1 MLISLTI
8 KNFALIDILE
18 IEFSNGFSIIT
29 GETGA
34 GKSIV
39 LGALGLLQ
47 GKRADLSSLKD
58 KEVKCVI
65 EGHFSIG
72 KYGLKDLFSILELE
86 YEDIT
91 IIRREISPSGKS
103 RAFVNDS
110 PVNLSDLQRLTEH
123 LIDIHSQHQTIELS
137 DENYQMQIVDA
148 VANNSVVLEEYK
160 GHLVL
165 YKKAQTQLKSLQ
177 QQQADLIKEQD
188 YNAFLLEELM
198 QGNLDGLNQQELEQE
213 YEKLNNVEFVR
224 ESFGQSINLLT
235 DDEVG
240 AVYRLKEV
248 KQLLQKTSTIS
259 KDYEELYTRII
270 SVEIELKDLSDEIER
285 QLDNVSADPE
295 QLDLINDRLQ
305 LLYNLQRKHQVATVE
320 ELLAIR
326 SELEEKVDL
335 ASGIDDKISSLER
348 EIDKLSVVLHEVG
361 DKLSESR
368 IKAVPVLVKQ
378 LLEILSLV
386 GIPNANFKFDFT
398 VSKNFLANGKDE
410 LQLLFSANK
419 GMDFGVLKKVASG
432 GELSRIMLAIKAILA
447 RYSNLPTIIFDEID
461 TGVSGEVADKMGV
474 IMKDMSNHMQVFAIT
489 HLPQIAAKGKQH
501 YKVYKTSD
509 DETTTSQLTLLDYE
523 SRVKEIAQML
533 SGKDISDS
541 ALVHAKE
548 LLSKI
553 EKAIT

>member
-8 KNFALIDILE
+8 KNFALIDSLE
-18 IEFSNGFSIIT
+18 IDFSKGFSIIT

-65 EGHFSIG
+65 EGHFSVA
-72 KYGLKDLFSILELE
+72 KYGLNSLFKGLEIE

-91 IIRREISPSGKS
+91 IIRREILPSGKS

-110 PVNLSDLQRLTEH
+110 PVNLSDLQNLTEH
-123 LIDIHSQHQTIELS
+123 LIDIHSQHQTMELS

-148 VANNSVVLEEYK
+148 VANNSTILDIYQEN
-160 GHLVL
+160 LVI
-165 YKKAQTQLKSLQ
+165 YKKAQSELKSLVQ
-177 QQQADLIKEQD
+177 KQADLLKEQD
-188 YNAFLLEELM
+188 YNAFLLEELV
-198 QGNLDGLNQQELEQE
+198 QGNLDGLDQQELEQE

-224 ESFGQSINLLT
+224 ESFGQSIGLLS
-235 DDEVG
+235 DDETG
-240 AVYRLKEV
+240 AVHRLKEV

-259 KDYEELYTRII
+259 KEYEELYNRIS
-270 SVEIELKDLSDEIER
+270 SVEIELKDLSDEIEN

-295 QLDLINDRLQ
+295 QLNFINDRLQ
-305 LLYNLQRKHQVATVE
+305 LLYTLQRKHQVGSVE

-326 SELEEKVDL
+326 TDLSERVDL
-335 ASGIDDKISSLER
+335 ASGIDDKIKRLEK
-348 EIDKLSVVLHEVG
+348 EIGTLEEVLNKYAAELST
-361 DKLSESR
+361 SR
-368 IKAVPVLVKQ
+368 INAVPTLVKQ
-378 LLEILSLV
+378 ILEILSLV

-398 VSKNFLANGKDE
+398 TAKSFLTNGKDE

-419 GMDFGVLKKVASG
+419 GMDFGILKKVASG

-474 IMKDMSNHMQVFAIT
+474 IMKDMSEHMQVFAIT
-489 HLPQIAAKGKQH
+489 HLPQIAGKGEQH
-501 YKVYKTSD
+501 YKVFKTSD
-509 DETTTSQLTLLDYE
+509 DETTTSQLVLLDYE
-523 SRVKEIAQML
+523 ERVREIAQML

-548 LLSKI
+548 LLSK
-553 EKAIT
+553 

>member
-1 MLISLTI
+1 M
-8 KNFALIDILE
+8 
-18 IEFSNGFSIIT
+18 
-29 GETGA
+29 
-34 GKSIV
+34 
-39 LGALGLLQ
+39 Q
-47 GKRADLSSLKD
+47 
-58 KEVKCVI
+58 
-65 EGHFSIG
+65 
-72 KYGLKDLFSILELE
+72 
-86 YEDIT
+86 
-91 IIRREISPSGKS
+91 
-103 RAFVNDS
+103 
-110 PVNLSDLQRLTEH
+110 QLTEH
-123 LIDIHSQHQTIELS
+123 LIDIHSQHQTMELS

-148 VANNSVVLEEYK
+148 VASNSNILEEYK

-165 YKKAQTQLKSLQ
+165 YKKAQTQLRSLQ

-188 YNAFLLEELM
+188 YNAFLLEELI
-198 QGNLDGLNQQELEQE
+198 QGNLDGLDQQELEQE

-224 ESFGQSINLLT
+224 ESFGQSINLLA

-259 KDYEELYTRII
+259 KDYEELYTRIS

-474 IMKDMSNHMQVFAIT
+474 IMKDMSTHMQVFAIT

-548 LLSKI
+548 LLSK
-553 EKAIT
+553 

>member
-8 KNFALIDILE
+8 KNFALIDTLE
-18 IEFSNGFSIIT
+18 IDFSNGFSIIT

-72 KYGLKDLFSILELE
+72 KYGLKDLFSVLELE

-123 LIDIHSQHQTIELS
+123 LIDIHSQHQTMELS

-259 KDYEELYTRII
+259 KDYEELYTRIS
-270 SVEIELKDLSDEIER
+270 SVEIELKDLSDEIEH

-509 DETTTSQLTLLDYE
+509 NETTTSQLTLLDYE

-548 LLSKI
+548 LLSK
-553 EKAIT
+553 